1 MTNFL
6 LCTKLYKEE
15 AKRMFVSRNFGFA
28 WGLYMAAVVLWP
40 GPAADDDI
48 PVREALTAR

>member
-1 MTNFL
+1 
-6 LCTKLYKEE
+6 
-15 AKRMFVSRNFGFA
+15 MFVSRNFGFA

-48 PVREALTAR
+48 PVREALTARYSIQCVNSIRNLTRFEL